1 MAGAGMRD
9 EGGVSAFETPPRFQ
23 QEEQV
28 SDYEK
33 NKEEESQD
41 IEFDTGS
48 DAAVGFGHEPTSDG
62 PSVEFSSV
70 SSPEDCGPGD
80 DPNGNGSARRIRLQ
94 LRAVDSGLKV

>member
-9 EGGVSAFETPPRFQ
+9 EGGVSAFETPPRLQ

-28 SDYEK
+28 SDNEK
-33 NKEEESQD
+33 NKEEEESQD
-41 IEFDTGS
+41 IELDTGS

-70 SSPEDCGPGD
+70 SSSAGSGPGD
-80 DPNGNGSARRIRLQ
+80 TQMRMGIHGVSECN
-94 LRAVDSGLKV
+94 